1 MGIMAAYVRAYVDR
15 CGVLHC
21 GRCGSDDG
29 WIDTPTDVGCADCG
43 ALLPHSQHALF
54 YVEV

>member
-1 MGIMAAYVRAYVDR
+1 MGTLAAYVRAYVVD
-15 CGVLHC
+15 GLLHC

-43 ALLPHSQHALF
+43 ALLPHDQHGLVYA
-54 YVEV
+54 EV